1 VKASRP
7 LLRTL
12 LAQRAEG
19 RSCSRSVR
27 IRWCRSRRRPQT
39 GRCTTQE
46 AIITTPI
53 KSASWSYAEGF
64 VPEDEVLAAARARA
78 DEVGV
83 VPIGSG
89 GGAAL
94 RFLASVLDARAVVEI
109 GTGTGVSG
117 LWMLRGMRSD
127 GVLTSV
133 DTEAEHQRLA
143 KETFTE
149 AGIPSQRVRLI
160 PGAALEVLP
169 RLTDGHYD
177 LVFADGDKQEYPEYL
192 AEALRLL
199 RPGGVVAFDNALWHD
214 RIADPAQRDPDTI
227 AIRELG
233 RVVRDDDALVPVL
246 LPVGDGLLLAKKV
259 WVPEG

>member
-1 VKASRP
+1 M
-7 LLRTL
+7 LT
-12 LAQRAEG
+12 
-19 RSCSRSVR
+19 
-27 IRWCRSRRRPQT
+27 
-39 GRCTTQE
+39 
-46 AIITTPI
+46 
-53 KSASWSYAEGF
+53 
-64 VPEDEVLAAARARA
+64 AARARA

-83 VPIGSG
+83 VPIGTG
-89 GGAAL
+89 GGATL
-94 RFLASVLDARAVVEI
+94 RFLAAAIEARAVVEI

-117 LWMLRGMRSD
+117 VWLLRGMRAD
-127 GVLTSV
+127 GVLTTV
-133 DTEAEHQRLA
+133 DLEAEHQRLA

-160 PGAALEVLP
+160 PGAGLEVLP

-214 RIADPAQRDPDTI
+214 RVADPAQRDPDTV

-233 RVVRDDDALVPVL
+233 RTIGESDALVPVL

>member
-1 VKASRP
+1 MFPSLLPAPLPGWPAPRRYSPPNASRAP
-7 LLRTL
+7 IEEATIVTAPKPASWNHSEEYVAEDGILTNART
-12 LAQRAEG
+12 RAE
-19 RSCSRSVR
+19 
-27 IRWCRSRRRPQT
+27 
-39 GRCTTQE
+39 
-46 AIITTPI
+46 
-53 KSASWSYAEGF
+53 
-64 VPEDEVLAAARARA
+64 
-78 DEVGV
+78 EVGV
-83 VPIGSG
+83 APIGPG
-89 GGAAL
+89 AGAAL

-117 LWMLRGMRSD
+117 LWMLRGMRPD

-143 KETFTE
+143 KETFVE
-149 AGIPSQRVRLI
+149 AGIASQRVRLI
-160 PGAALEVLP
+160 PGSALEVLP

-192 AEALRLL
+192 SEALRLL

-214 RIADPAQRDPDTI
+214 RVADPAQRDADTV

-233 RVVRDDDALVPVL
+233 RTIREDETLVPVL